1 MIRTVFVS
9 DTHLGFDEPERP
21 RVQRRRRGPDFWRS
35 FDRARHH
42 AAATGAHALLHGG
55 DVFFRSK
62 VPASLIDRVYERFL
76 ETANAG
82 VPVVVIPGNHERS
95 QLPPSLFLSHPN
107 IHVIDRPRWVV
118 LDTPGGRLAVAG
130 FPFEREAKRTF
141 PCIAEGLARTRPDAD
156 AHVLLMHQ
164 AVEGVTCG
172 PADFT
177 FGAQPETIRARDLPS
192 GFDMVLCGHI
202 HRAQSLAVENAQG
215 DPVRVLY
222 TGSAER
228 TSFAERDEEKG
239 FSELAFAGGGGV
251 DARFVPLATRPMV
264 DVTLP
269 PVRCERSGR
278 RALRRELRGVHLD
291 AVVRVHPADEESRGV
306 LNAALLRATAPATMT
321 LALKGV
327 PRRR

>member
-21 RVQRRRRGPDFWRS
+21 RVERRRRGPDFWRS

-62 VPASLIDRVYERFL
+62 VPASLVDRVYARFV

-95 QLPPSLFLSHPN
+95 ALPPSLFLSHPN
-107 IHVIDRPRWVV
+107 IHVLDRPRWVV
-118 LDTPGGRLAVAG
+118 LETSAGRLAVAG
-130 FPFEREAKRTF
+130 FPFEREAKRLF
-141 PCIAEGLARTRPDAD
+141 PRIAAALGDTRPEAD

-177 FGAQPETIRARDLPS
+177 FGPQPETIRARDLPS

-202 HRAQSLAVENAQG
+202 HRAQSLAIDNARG
-215 DPVRVLY
+215 DRVRVLY

-239 FSELAFAGGGGV
+239 FCELHFPREGDV

-264 DVTLP
+264 DVALP
-269 PVRCERSGR
+269 PVRCARSGR
-278 RALRRELRGVHLD
+278 RALRGALRGVHLD
-291 AVVRVHPADEESRGV
+291 AVVRVHPADDESRRV
-306 LNAALLRATAPATMT
+306 LSAALLRATAPRTMT
-321 LALKGV
+321 LALKGT